1 MPEAHLL
8 KAAGHFFAKQSRGE
22 PSTILMDALFD
33 GGGGGVGN
41 RRSKT
46 DTMYLFVAL
55 TFAIFF
61 FHPVS
66 LG

>member
-1 MPEAHLL
+1 ME
-8 KAAGHFFAKQSRGE
+8 
-22 PSTILMDALFD
+22 ALFD
-33 GGGGGVGN
+33 GGGGGVGS

-46 DTMYLFVAL
+46 DIMYLFVAL

-66 LG
+66 RARWDRGAGGRKR